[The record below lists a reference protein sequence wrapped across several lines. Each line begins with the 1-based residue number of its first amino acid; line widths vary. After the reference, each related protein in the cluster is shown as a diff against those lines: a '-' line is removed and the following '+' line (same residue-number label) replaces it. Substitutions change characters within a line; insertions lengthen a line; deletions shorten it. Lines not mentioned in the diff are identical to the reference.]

1 MPRLARVLSVLSV
14 MSLSACPK
22 DPVSPGS
29 AGGSGT
35 GDATTGA
42 ASSGGAAPPTTSASG
57 TSTGSSGGSSSG
69 GAGTSSGGGRSSSSS
84 GGVTD
89 TDPVV
94 GTSTGTS
101 GTGGDT
107 STGEHTTGEPPVLVD
122 CFDCTCDINTT
133 FCRKVFAGALPFDG
147 PEPPMCPVVEADSL
161 DSGCVPYPPRCGDAP
176 TCECLPTMNDGCF
189 CTEVRPGAF
198 QVVCPLP

>member
-69 GAGTSSGGGRSSSSS
+69 GAGTSSGGGSSSS

-107 STGEHTTGEPPVLVD
+107 STGEHTTGDPPVLVD

-133 FCRKVFAGALPFDG
+133 FCRKVFAGALPFAG

-176 TCECLPTMNDGCF
+176 TCECLPTMNDSCF